1 MKSKVVKMGL
11 AIVMS
16 VSLLAGCGG
25 SSNADNYKNDVKAFA
40 ALQNVDN
47 TDFEAMS
54 KAVEDLNMSTSEG
67 QSIMDD
73 MMELVNITKDAMESV
88 SGGEEMDEESLA
100 KLQEDIQ
107 AATEK
112 TQTDLQAFIKA
123 AEDAGVDDSDMEG
136 LSEELGL

>member
-1 MKSKVVKMGL
+1 MKRKIVKTGL
-11 AIVMS
+11 ALVMS

-54 KAVEDLNMSTSEG
+54 KAVEDLDMNTSEG
-67 QSIMDD
+67 QSIKDD
-73 MMELVNITKDAMESV
+73 MMELVNITKDAMEAV
-88 SGGEEMDEESLA
+88 AGGEEMDEESIA
-100 KLQEDIQ
+100 KLQEDVQ

-123 AEDAGVDDSDMEG
+123 AEDAGVDESNMAG

>member
-1 MKSKVVKMGL
+1 MKRKMVKMGL

-25 SSNADNYKNDVKAFA
+25 NSNADNYKNDLKAFA
-40 ALQNVDN
+40 ALENVDN
-47 TDFEAMS
+47 TDFEAMA
-54 KAVEDLNMSTSEG
+54 KAVEDLDMSTSEG
-67 QSIMDD
+67 QSIKDD
-73 MMELVNITKDAMESV
+73 MMELVNITKDAMEAV
-88 SGGEEMDEESLA
+88 AGGEEMDEESVA
-100 KLQEDIQ
+100 KLQEDVQ

-123 AEDAGVDDSDMEG
+123 AGDAGVDDSDMAG